1 MTKTARKKTTDATT
15 ETQGKTLPF
24 NAEISKVLKLVIH
37 SLYTN
42 KDIFL
47 RELISNASD
56 ACEKLR
62 YVALTKPETLQDSP
76 DLKIR
81 IHADEKNKTLTITD
95 TGIGMDEDDLVN
107 NLGTIAKSGTE
118 QFFEQLTGDSRKD
131 ASLIGQ
137 FGVGFYSAFMVA
149 DKVEV
154 RTRKAGSDT
163 GLLWESAGEGEFTI
177 APLDR
182 DATPRGTS
190 ITLHLRKDAEKYLD
204 KFKLQHIVGVYSDH
218 ISFPIEYKAEEGDAT
233 EVINE
238 GSALWTR
245 NKSDISE
252 EQYREFYHHV
262 GHTADE
268 PFLTMH
274 NQVEGKLSYTN
285 LLFIPTIR
293 PFDLFH
299 PDRRRRVKLYVRR
312 VFITDENADL
322 IPHYLRFL
330 RGIVDSEDLPLNI
343 SRETLQDNPML
354 AQIRESIT
362 KRVLSELKRKAAQDA
377 EAYARFWGSFG
388 SVLKEGLCEG
398 IHNKE
403 PLLEVCRFYSTHSD
417 GDTLTSLD
425 DYIARMKDGQESI
438 YYITG
443 DRVDA
448 LRQSPQ
454 LEGFAKN
461 GIEVLLLNDHVDDF
475 WVTVVQK
482 FKGKGFRNV
491 LNAGAELEQLT
502 GEQNSENAQDEPATP
517 EGILDVV
524 SALKTLFGEQVLD
537 VRTTA
542 KLTESPVCLAVEEG
556 MMSMRMERF
565 LVEHKQL
572 PTASA
577 RILEINPE
585 HPIICGLAEK
595 LKNGAK
601 PQDIEDTAWL
611 LLDQA
616 RIIEGEELSDPAAFT
631 RRINAL
637 IARNSAA

>member
-1 MTKTARKKTTDATT
+1 MSAQVKTSDSAAKTM
-15 ETQGKTLPF
+15 PF

-42 KDIFL
+42 RDIFL

-62 YVALTKPETLQDSP
+62 YLAVTEPELLKEAP
-76 DLKIR
+76 ELKI
-81 IHADEKNKTLTITD
+81 ALAVDEKAKTLTITD
-95 TGIGMDEDDLVN
+95 NGIGMDEDDLVN

-118 QFFEQLTGDSRKD
+118 QFFQQLTGDAKKD

-154 RTRKAGSDT
+154 RTRKAGET
-163 GLLWESAGEGEFTI
+163 QGYLWESAGEGEFSIT
-177 APLDR
+177 ALEGEQ
-182 DATPRGTS
+182 PRGTS
-190 ITLHLRKDAEKYLD
+190 ITLHLRKDEEKYLD
-204 KFKLQHIVGVYSDH
+204 KFKLQHITNVYSDH
-218 ISFPIEYKAEEGDAT
+218 IAFPIEYRGEADEAA

-245 NKSDISE
+245 PKSDITD
-252 EQYREFYHHV
+252 EQYQEFYHHV

-299 PDRRRRVKLYVRR
+299 PDRRRRVKLYVKR
-312 VFITDENADL
+312 VFITDENVDL

-354 AQIRESIT
+354 VAIRDSIT
-362 KRVLSELKRKAAQDA
+362 KRVLTELKRKAKNDA
-377 EAYARFWGSFG
+377 EAYTAFWTNFG
-388 SVLKEGLCEG
+388 GVLKEGLCEG
-398 IHNKE
+398 YGDKE
-403 PLLEVCRFYSTHSD
+403 LLLEACRFHSTHDDSVK
-417 GDTLTSLD
+417 LTSLD
-425 DYIARMKDGQESI
+425 DYISRMKEGQENI

-443 DRVDA
+443 DRLDS
-448 LRQSPQ
+448 LRKSPQ
-454 LEGFAKN
+454 LEGFTKN
-461 GIEVLLLNDHVDDF
+461 GIEVLLLHDHVDDF

-482 FKGKGFRNV
+482 FKGKGFKSV
-491 LNAGAELEQLT
+491 LNAGAELEALT
-502 GEQNSENAQDEPATP
+502 GKNAEEKKNEDTP
-517 EGILDVV
+517 EAEKAEAADID
-524 SALKTLFGEQVLD
+524 ALITAMKEVLGEEVQD
-537 VRTTA
+537 IRTTA

-572 PTASA
+572 PGASA
-577 RILEINPE
+577 RIMEINPE
-585 HPIICGLAEK
+585 HPIVVALAK
-595 LKNGAK
+595 RVKSGGK
-601 PQDIEDTAWL
+601 PQDIEDTARL

-616 RIIEGEELSDPAAFT
+616 RIIEGEELADPSAFT
-631 RRINAL
+631 QRINAL
-637 IARNSAA
+637 IARNFAA

>member
-1 MTKTARKKTTDATT
+1 MTRTATKDTRDTS
-15 ETQGKTLPF
+15 GKTLPF

-42 KDIFL
+42 RDIFL
-47 RELISNASD
+47 RELVSNASD

-62 YVALTKPETLQDSP
+62 YLAVTKPDMLKESTDLRITLSV
-76 DLKIR
+76 
-81 IHADEKNKTLTITD
+81 DEKARTLTVAD
-95 TGIGMDEDDLVN
+95 NGIGMDEDDLIG
-107 NLGTIAKSGTE
+107 NLGTIARSGTE
-118 QFFEQLTGDSRKD
+118 QFFEQLTGDAKKD

-154 RTRKAGSDT
+154 RTRKAGAT
-163 GLLWESAGEGEFTI
+163 QGYLWESAGEGEFSI
-177 APLDR
+177 AALDGEV
-182 DATPRGTS
+182 PRGTA
-190 ITLHLRKDAEKYLD
+190 ITLHLRKGEDKYLD
-204 KFKLQHIVGVYSDH
+204 KFKLQHIVGTYSDH
-218 ISFPIEYKAEEGDAT
+218 ISFPIEYRGEADEAA

-245 NKSDISE
+245 PKADISE

-262 GHTADE
+262 GHTADD

-299 PDRRRRVKLYVRR
+299 PDRRRRVKLYVKR
-312 VFITDENADL
+312 VFITDENVDL

-330 RGIVDSEDLPLNI
+330 RGVVDSEDLPLNI

-354 AQIRESIT
+354 AAIRESIT
-362 KRVLSELKRKAAQDA
+362 KRVLTELKRKATKDA
-377 EAYARFWGSFG
+377 AAYADFWANFG

-398 IHNKE
+398 FADKE
-403 PLLEVCRFYSTHSD
+403 LLLETCRFHSTHD
-417 GDTLTSLD
+417 GGVALTGLD
-425 DYIARMKDGQESI
+425 DYISRMKDGQQNI

-443 DRVDA
+443 DRLDT
-448 LRQSPQ
+448 LRNSPQ

-461 GIEVLLLNDHVDDF
+461 GIEVLLLHDHVDDF
-475 WVTVVQK
+475 WVTVVPK
-482 FKGKGFRNV
+482 FKGKGFKSV
-491 LNAGAELEQLT
+491 LNAGAELEELT
-502 GEQNSENAQDEPATP
+502 VSAKEEASGEADAKPADKDAVA
-517 EGILDVV
+517 ELVQ
-524 SALKTLFGEQVLD
+524 ALKTLFGEEVYD
-537 VRTTA
+537 VRATA

-572 PTASA
+572 PSASA
-577 RILEINPE
+577 RILEINPA
-585 HPIICGLAEK
+585 HPIIAFMAETVK
-595 LKNGAK
+595 KGGK
-601 PQDIEDTAWL
+601 PQDIEDIARL

-616 RIIEGEELSDPAAFT
+616 RIVEGEELSDPAAFT

-637 IARNSAA
+637 ITRGFSG

>member
-1 MTKTARKKTTDATT
+1 MSAQVKTSDSAAKTM
-15 ETQGKTLPF
+15 PF

-42 KDIFL
+42 RDIFL

-62 YVALTKPETLQDSP
+62 YLAVTKPELLKDAP
-76 DLKIR
+76 ELKI
-81 IHADEKNKTLTITD
+81 ALTVDEKVKTLTITD
-95 TGIGMDEDDLVN
+95 NGIGMDEDDLVN

-118 QFFEQLTGDSRKD
+118 QFFDQLTGDAKKD

-154 RTRKAGSDT
+154 RTRKAGET
-163 GLLWESAGEGEFTI
+163 QGYLWESAGEGEFSIT
-177 APLDR
+177 ALEGEQ
-182 DATPRGTS
+182 PRGTS
-190 ITLHLRKDAEKYLD
+190 ITLHLRKDEEKYLD
-204 KFKLQHIVGVYSDH
+204 KFKLQHITNVYSDH
-218 ISFPIEYKAEEGDAT
+218 IAFPIEYRGEADEAAE
-233 EVINE
+233 VLNE

-245 NKSDISE
+245 PKSDITD
-252 EQYREFYHHV
+252 EQYQEFYHHV

-299 PDRRRRVKLYVRR
+299 PDRRRRVKLYVKR
-312 VFITDENADL
+312 VFITDENVDL

-354 AQIRESIT
+354 AAIRDSIT
-362 KRVLSELKRKAAQDA
+362 KRVLTELKRKAKNDA
-377 EAYARFWGSFG
+377 DAYTAFWTNFG
-388 SVLKEGLCEG
+388 GVLKEGLCEG
-398 IHNKE
+398 YGDKE
-403 PLLEVCRFYSTHSD
+403 LLLDACRFHSTHDD
-417 GDTLTSLD
+417 GATLTSLD
-425 DYIARMKDGQESI
+425 DYISRMKDGQENI

-443 DRVDA
+443 DRLDS
-448 LRQSPQ
+448 LRKSPQ
-454 LEGFAKN
+454 LEGFTKN
-461 GIEVLLLNDHVDDF
+461 GIEVLLLHDHVDDF

-482 FKGKGFRNV
+482 FKGKGFKSV
-491 LNAGAELEQLT
+491 LNAGAELEALT
-502 GEQNSENAQDEPATP
+502 GKNTEEKKNEDTP
-517 EGILDVV
+517 EAEKTEAADIDALITAMKDV
-524 SALKTLFGEQVLD
+524 LGEEVQD
-537 VRTTA
+537 IRTTA

-572 PTASA
+572 PGASA
-577 RILEINPE
+577 RIMEINPE
-585 HPIICGLAEK
+585 HPIVVALAK
-595 LKNGAK
+595 RVKSGGK
-601 PQDIEDTAWL
+601 PQDIEDTARL

-616 RIIEGEELSDPAAFT
+616 RIIEGEELADPSAFT
-631 RRINAL
+631 QRINAL
-637 IARNSAA
+637 IARNFAA

>member
-1 MTKTARKKTTDATT
+1 MAKSAATRAP
-15 ETQGKTLPF
+15 QGQTLPF

-62 YVALTKPETLQDSP
+62 YLALTQPELLRDAP
-76 DLKIR
+76 DFKIR
-81 IHADEKNKTLTITD
+81 LSVNEKENTLTVSD
-95 TGIGMDEDDLVN
+95 NGVGMSYDDLVN

-118 QFFEQLTGDSRKD
+118 QFFQQLSGDSRKD

-154 RTRKAGSDT
+154 RTRKAGEEN
-163 GLLWESAGEGEFTI
+163 GHLWESTGEGEFSI
-177 APLDR
+177 APLT
-182 DATPRGTS
+182 DAIPRGTA
-190 ITLHLRKDAEKYLD
+190 ITLYLREDAKDYLD

-218 ISFPIEYKAEEGDAT
+218 ISFPIEYQGEEDDAT

-245 NKSDISE
+245 NKSDITD

-312 VFITDENADL
+312 VYITDENVDL

-330 RGIVDSEDLPLNI
+330 RGIIDSEDLPLNI

-354 AQIRESIT
+354 AQIRDSIT
-362 KRVLSELKRKAAQDA
+362 KRVLGELKRKAEKDT
-377 EAYARFWGSFG
+377 ESYKTFWSNFG

-398 IHNKE
+398 IANKE
-403 PLLEVCRFYSTHSD
+403 PLLEVCRFHSTQTS
-417 GDTLTSLD
+417 GEALTSLD
-425 DYIARMKDGQESI
+425 DYISRMKEGQQNI

-443 DRVDA
+443 DRVES
-448 LRQSPQ
+448 LRKSPQ

-461 GIEVLLLNDHVDDF
+461 NIEVLLLNDHVDDF

-482 FKGKGFRNV
+482 FKGKGFKNV
-491 LNAGAELEQLT
+491 LNVGEELQELKAAQEGKT
-502 GEQNSENAQDEPATP
+502 KDDASKDDSAQDKEDIS
-517 EGILDVV
+517 GLI
-524 SALKTLFGEQVLD
+524 SAFKEIFGEQVLD
-537 VRTTA
+537 VRSTA
-542 KLTESPVCLAVEEG
+542 KLTESPVCLAVDEG

-565 LVEHKQL
+565 LIEHKQL
-572 PTASA
+572 PGASA
-577 RILEINPE
+577 RILEVNPE
-585 HPIICGLAEK
+585 HSIIKHLSKA
-595 LKNGAK
+595 LKSGKK

-616 RIIEGEELSDPAAFT
+616 RIIEGEELSDPSAFT
-631 RRINAL
+631 QRINAL
-637 IARNSAA
+637 IAQKYVA

>member
-1 MTKTARKKTTDATT
+1 MATSTKQSPKESD
-15 ETQGKTLPF
+15 GKTLPF

-62 YVALTKPETLQDSP
+62 YLALTNNDIAKESTE
-76 DLKIR
+76 LKIT
-81 IHADEKNKTLTITD
+81 IAANEKAKTLIISD
-95 TGIGMDEDDLVN
+95 NGVGMNYDDLVN

-118 QFFEQLTGDSRKD
+118 QFFDELTGDAKKD

-149 DKVEV
+149 DSVEV
-154 RTRKAGSDT
+154 ITRKAGEDT
-163 GLLWESAGEGEFTI
+163 GYHWQSSGEGEFSITPI
-177 APLDR
+177 EGD
-182 DATPRGTS
+182 TPRGTS
-190 ITLHLRKDAEKYLD
+190 IKLNLRKDAEEYLD
-204 KFKLQHIVGVYSDH
+204 KFKLQHIIGVYSDH
-218 ISFPIEYKAEEGDAT
+218 ISFPIEYRGEEDEAA

-238 GSALWTR
+238 GSALWVR
-245 NKSDISE
+245 NKSEISE
-252 EQYREFYHHV
+252 DQYREFYHHV

-299 PDRRRRVKLYVRR
+299 PDRRRRVKLYVKR
-312 VFITDENADL
+312 VFITDENIDL

-330 RGIVDSEDLPLNI
+330 RGIIDSEDLPLNI

-362 KRVLSELKRKAAQDA
+362 KRVLTELKRKAQKDP
-377 EAYARFWGSFG
+377 EEYKTFWANFG
-388 SVLKEGLCEG
+388 SVLKEGLCDS
-398 IHNKE
+398 IYNKE
-403 PLLEVCRFYSTHSD
+403 PLLEVCRFTSTHD
-417 GDTLTSLD
+417 DTALTSLD
-425 DYIARMKDGQESI
+425 DYISRMDEKQENI

-448 LRQSPQ
+448 LRKSPQ

-461 GIEVLLLNDHVDDF
+461 NIEVLLLNDHVDDF
-475 WVTVVQK
+475 WVTVVSD
-482 FKGKGFRNV
+482 FKGKKFKNV
-491 LNAGAELEQLT
+491 LNSGSELEQLS
-502 GEQNSENAQDEPATP
+502 GEKSDDNNEESVDEKPSQKIDIANLVTAFK
-517 EGILDVV
+517 E
-524 SALKTLFGEQVLD
+524 LFGDEVQD

-542 KLTESPVCLAVEEG
+542 KLTESPVCLAVDEG

-565 LVEHKQL
+565 LIEHKQL
-572 PTASA
+572 PGASA
-577 RILEINPE
+577 RILEINSE
-585 HPIICGLAEK
+585 HPIIIGLSKALESGK
-595 LKNGAK
+595 K
-601 PQDIEDTAWL
+601 PQDIEDTARL

-616 RIIEGEELSDPAAFT
+616 RIIEGEELSDPSGFT
-631 RRINAL
+631 QRINAL
-637 IARNSAA
+637 IARNYAA

>member
-1 MTKTARKKTTDATT
+1 MTAQTKTPDSAAKTM
-15 ETQGKTLPF
+15 PF

-42 KDIFL
+42 RDIFL

-62 YVALTKPETLQDSP
+62 YLAVTKPELLKDAP
-76 DLKIR
+76 ELKI
-81 IHADEKNKTLTITD
+81 ALAVDDKAKTLTITD
-95 TGIGMDEDDLVN
+95 NGIGMDEDDLVN

-118 QFFEQLTGDSRKD
+118 QFFQQLTGDAKKD

-154 RTRKAGSDT
+154 RTRKAGET
-163 GLLWESAGEGEFTI
+163 QGYLWESAGEGEFSIT
-177 APLDR
+177 ALEGEQ
-182 DATPRGTS
+182 PRGTS
-190 ITLHLRKDAEKYLD
+190 ITLHLRKDEEKYLD
-204 KFKLQHIVGVYSDH
+204 KFKLQHITNVYSDH
-218 ISFPIEYKAEEGDAT
+218 IAFPIEYRGEADEAAE
-233 EVINE
+233 VLNE

-245 NKSDISE
+245 PKSDITD
-252 EQYREFYHHV
+252 EQYQEFYHHV

-299 PDRRRRVKLYVRR
+299 PDRRRRVKLYVKR
-312 VFITDENADL
+312 VFITDENVDL

-354 AQIRESIT
+354 AAIRDSIT
-362 KRVLSELKRKAAQDA
+362 KRVLTELKRKAKNDA
-377 EAYARFWGSFG
+377 DAYTAFWTNFG
-388 SVLKEGLCEG
+388 GVLKEGLCEG
-398 IHNKE
+398 YGDKE
-403 PLLEVCRFYSTHSD
+403 LLLEACRFHSTHDD
-417 GDTLTSLD
+417 GATLTSLD
-425 DYIARMKDGQESI
+425 DYISRMKDGQQNI

-443 DRVDA
+443 DRLDS
-448 LRQSPQ
+448 LRKSPQ
-454 LEGFAKN
+454 LEGFTKN
-461 GIEVLLLNDHVDDF
+461 GIEVLLLHDHVDDF

-482 FKGKGFRNV
+482 FKGKGFKSV
-491 LNAGAELEQLT
+491 LNAGAELEALT
-502 GEQNSENAQDEPATP
+502 GKNTEEKKNEDTP
-517 EGILDVV
+517 ETEKAEAADIDALITAMKDV
-524 SALKTLFGEQVLD
+524 LGEEVQD
-537 VRTTA
+537 IRTTA

-572 PTASA
+572 PGASA
-577 RILEINPE
+577 RIMEINPE
-585 HPIICGLAEK
+585 HPIVVALAK
-595 LKNGAK
+595 RLKSGGK
-601 PQDIEDTAWL
+601 PQDIEDTSRL

-616 RIIEGEELSDPAAFT
+616 RIIEGEELADPSAFT

-637 IARNSAA
+637 IARNFAA